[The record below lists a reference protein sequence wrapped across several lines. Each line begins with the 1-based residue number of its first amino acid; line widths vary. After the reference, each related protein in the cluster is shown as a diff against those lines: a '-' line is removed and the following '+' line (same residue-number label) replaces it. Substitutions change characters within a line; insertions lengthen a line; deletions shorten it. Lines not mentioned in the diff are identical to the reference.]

1 MTKYSGQVFICV
13 ACELIMSTDASVSL
27 SEIERKTGFGKYQL
41 RKWRQRFG
49 FPLLESMVNG
59 TATYSSQTLDRLLL
73 IKRLLEADFRPGQ
86 VVGMSIPGLEK
97 LLLGLVLS
105 VPVARRDE
113 STQVFIELLKRS
125 DIAEF
130 LLLLAELRAKGT
142 LADFVRYTVAPL
154 LIHVGDAW
162 MTNEIDIHHEHL
174 CTCCIE

>member
-1 MTKYSGQVFICV
+1 
-13 ACELIMSTDASVSL
+13 MSNDTSVSL
-27 SEIERKTGFGKYQL
+27 SEIERKTGFGKHQL
-41 RKWRQRFG
+41 QKWRQRFG
-49 FPLLESMVNG
+49 FPHLKSMG
-59 TATYSSQTLDRLLL
+59 HGRATFSRQILDRLLL
-73 IKRLLEADFRPGQ
+73 IKRLLEAGFRPGQ
-86 VVGMSIPGLEK
+86 IVGLTTPRLEK